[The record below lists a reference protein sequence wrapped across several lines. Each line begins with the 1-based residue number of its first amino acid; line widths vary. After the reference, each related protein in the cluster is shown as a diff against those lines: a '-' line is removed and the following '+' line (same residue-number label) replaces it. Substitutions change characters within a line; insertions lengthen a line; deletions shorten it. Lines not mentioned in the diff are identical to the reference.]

1 MEEKQMS
8 NKQKYLCLFFIAIG
22 FRIAMYLISALIM
35 AFQITD
41 GSLTLETFL
50 ANWCKW
56 DANHYINI
64 ATNGYKG
71 AVEVCDTC
79 RDALLA
85 KGVSPDVMQNGQHLF
100 LVFFPLYPYV
110 LGFFHLIFSD
120 IRIAGMII
128 STLAYAGGCVYMYR
142 LVKLDYSEKV
152 AVNSV
157 ILLSLFPFSFFFG
170 GIMSEGLF
178 FLVSAAMLYYIRSH
192 KWWIAILFG
201 ILATMSRMQ
210 GALLVIPAGLELLF
224 TYRPWDMVKNKDY
237 SKLKEMIGRG
247 LSLLLMFLGT
257 GVYLFINWSVDGL
270 PFSFMIY
277 QHSHWNQGAC
287 LPTKTLSYL
296 FGNSFSANY
305 DLQTRISLWIPQAVL
320 AIVAVVI
327 LIYGIKKLRAFH
339 MGYSIAYVLLTY
351 SATWLLSAGRY
362 LSCCIPLFIVL
373 ALATEKKKWL
383 MTVFITIFSI
393 LQTIYLVGFLNNMQI
408 M

>member
-1 MEEKQMS
+1 MENTMS
-8 NKQKYLCLFFIAIG
+8 NKRKYLLLFFVAIG

-35 AFQITD
+35 AFQVTE

-85 KGVSPDVMQNGQHLF
+85 KGVSPEAMQNGQHLF
-100 LVFFPLYPYV
+100 LVFFPLYPFV

-120 IRIAGMII
+120 INIAGMVL

-152 AVNSV
+152 AINSV

-178 FLVSAAMLYYIRSH
+178 FLVSAAMLYYIREH
-192 KWWIAILFG
+192 KWWKVILFG

-210 GALLVIPAGLELLF
+210 GALLIVPAGLELLVV
-224 TYRPWDMVKNKDY
+224 YRPWEMIKNKDF
-237 SKLKEMIGRG
+237 SKMKEMIARG
-247 LSLLLMFLGT
+247 CSLFLMFIGT
-257 GVYLFINWSVDGL
+257 GVYLLINWSVDGI
-270 PFSFMIY
+270 PFAFMTY
-277 QHSHWNQGAC
+277 QKSHWNQGAC

-296 FGNSFSANY
+296 FKNSFSADYN
-305 DLQTRISLWIPQAVL
+305 LQTRIALWIPQAVL
-320 AIVAVVI
+320 AIVSVAI

-339 MGYSIAYVLLTY
+339 MGYGIAYILLTY
-351 SATWLLSAGRY
+351 SANWLLSAGRY
-362 LSCCIPLFIVL
+362 LSCAIPLFIVL
-373 ALATEKKKWL
+373 ALATEKKKWVMPAL
-383 MTVFITIFSI
+383 IAIFSI
-393 LQTIYLVGFLNNMQI
+393 LQTIYLVGFLNNIQI